1 MKKTIN
7 IPKILVIAC
16 CLLTSVISINKLD
29 ALTYVPYFGRNGTY
43 YDVGTVVSVT
53 KNNEYSSLVYVE
65 DSGNYDYYVEGKVKL
80 CSNVGAP
87 VLVNDREQVTLVKQE
102 VNSKGSC
109 DVGTVT
115 GTLYEI
121 NYIYY
126 LPIQT
131 SGKGLSRVS
140 FKFSN
145 SGSVKYLSTDA
156 NIILASTYELNKN
169 NEALTSCSENIF
181 NASSWKS
188 NSFISTSVSSNN
200 LHGNGNAWA
209 TILYSYEN
217 LDVGDYTVHYSS
229 NVSAGVMYYSFDN
242 STFTYLKPDIYHT
255 LSVKGKLYIRLQVS
269 SKSEVDFTK
278 LMLAKGK
285 VSSFIEYGKQSCSN
299 KLDDMND
306 KQDQTNS
313 KLDDVNKN
321 INDTNNFLKDNTE
334 PDSDISAL
342 GNVQGLLPPGPVD
355 TLLNIPFTFLSIVS
369 SSLSGTCVPL
379 TGDFVFGS
387 TLTIPC
393 FGNLFYNNVPAA
405 LMIFINLIPSAFI
418 LINYFKHLYKK
429 VDRAVSLQTTAED
442 EWGVI

>member
-1 MKKTIN
+1 MKKKIK
-7 IPKILVIAC
+7 IPKFILIAC
-16 CLLTSVISINKLD
+16 FLLTSIISINKLD

-229 NVSAGVMYYSFDN
+229 NVTAGVMYYSFDN

-285 VSSFIEYGKQSCSN
+285 VSSFIEYGKQSCFN

-306 KQDQTNS
+306 NQQKTND
-313 KLDDVNKN
+313 KLDDLNSSLKN
-321 INDTNNFLKDNTE
+321 SDVDTNSSFFSNFTTTDHGISGIITAPLRAINKLTSACQPVTFSVLEE
-334 PDSDISAL
+334 PIE
-342 GNVQGLLPPGPVD
+342 LPCGD
-355 TLLNIPFTFLSIVS
+355 TLFWNKEGVQSFRLIWNILVGGPILFALLKKLFKVVE
-369 SSLSGTCVPL
+369 SLKNP
-379 TGDFVFGS
+379 DD
-387 TLTIPC
+387 
-393 FGNLFYNNVPAA
+393 
-405 LMIFINLIPSAFI
+405 
-418 LINYFKHLYKK
+418 
-429 VDRAVSLQTTAED
+429 DRIEVMDL
-442 EWGVI
+442 

>member
-1 MKKTIN
+1 MKKKIK
-7 IPKILVIAC
+7 IPKFILIAC
-16 CLLTSVISINKLD
+16 FLLTSIISINKLD

-306 KQDQTNS
+306 NQQKTND
-313 KLDDVNKN
+313 KLDDLNSSLKN
-321 INDTNNFLKDNTE
+321 SDVDTNSSFFSNFTTTDHGISGIITAPLRAINKLTSACQPVTFSVLEE
-334 PDSDISAL
+334 PIE
-342 GNVQGLLPPGPVD
+342 LPCGD
-355 TLLNIPFTFLSIVS
+355 TLFWNKEGVQSFRLIWNILVGGPILFALLKKLFKVVE
-369 SSLSGTCVPL
+369 SLKNP
-379 TGDFVFGS
+379 DD
-387 TLTIPC
+387 
-393 FGNLFYNNVPAA
+393 
-405 LMIFINLIPSAFI
+405 
-418 LINYFKHLYKK
+418 
-429 VDRAVSLQTTAED
+429 DRIEVMDL
-442 EWGVI
+442 